1 MYVEYKYQKYQNQ
14 TFMKSFFPHFTKIY
28 NNLEPEIRNLNTAE
42 FKEMLKPKY
51 KHKKIKHFSRGL
63 TKWSNSLHTQLRVG
77 RSFLAAD
84 GFKINLVE
92 SNKCQQCQ
100 AVPDKQLKLVPENAS
115 HYFLSCNKFDDKRI
129 ALFSKITQYV
139 PNFQRLS
146 QKRQIE
152 ILLSGINLE
161 NEEPDPR
168 NLGIVFAVQKYI
180 LQTERFVFGDTITP
194 PPPPPHPPI
203 KPPQL

>member
-1 MYVEYKYQKYQNQ
+1 M
-14 TFMKSFFPHFTKIY
+14 
-28 NNLEPEIRNLNTAE
+28 NTAE
-42 FKEMLKPKY
+42 FKEKLKPKY

-63 TKWSNSLHTQLRVG
+63 SKWSNSLHTQLRVG

-100 AVPDKQLKLVPENAS
+100 AVLDQSFKLVPETAS
-115 HYFLSCNKFDDKRI
+115 HYFLSCNKFDEKRTSLI
-129 ALFSKITQYV
+129 EKMTQYV
-139 PNFQRLS
+139 PNFRRLS

-180 LQTERFVFGDTITP
+180 IQTKRFVFGDEITP
-194 PPPPPHPPI
+194 PPPPPPINPPH
-203 KPPQL
+203 L